1 MAIKVNGT
9 TVIDDSRNLSNVGG
23 LKTVGGNNL
32 VGSGDVGFKTVNGDS
47 LIGSGNISAGAS
59 TTNGDVGTYTYGCP
73 TGTTNYGTGA
83 TASGIYPVGEAD
95 QGSTAYRY
103 EGFGYS
109 STWYKAAV
117 GSQFSG
123 TWRCMS
129 ICRWYQGLRTMG
141 LWVRIS

>member
-32 VGSGDVGFKTVNGDS
+32 VGSGDVGFKTVNGS
-47 LIGSGNISAGAS
+47 SVVGSGNISAGAS
-59 TTNGDVGTYTYGCP
+59 TTNGAVGTYTWGRP
-73 TGTTNYGTGA
+73 QNMTNYT
-83 TASGIYPVGEAD
+83 T
-95 QGSTAYRY
+95 GSTA
-103 EGFGYS
+103 S
-109 STWYKAAV
+109 SVRAIGGDDVSYAPYFYTPSFDNAV
-117 GSQFSG
+117 LGTLFSG

-129 ICRWYQGLRTMG
+129 VAPYYSPYAYMG